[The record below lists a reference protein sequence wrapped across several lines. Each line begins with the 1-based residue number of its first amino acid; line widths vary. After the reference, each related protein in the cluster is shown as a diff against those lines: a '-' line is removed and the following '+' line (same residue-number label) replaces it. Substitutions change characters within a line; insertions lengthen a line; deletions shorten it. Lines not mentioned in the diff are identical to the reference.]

1 MKKNLGRGLLILF
14 LMLTTLNAHDLATY
28 KLSANKTTPFLKEAV
43 VVTFEALQ
51 KDHTDNMMFSL
62 QPKKSDAYQIIL
74 LNKKNDTQ
82 QKHYTRTTFTYL
94 LFPLKTNDIAVDFTF
109 TIRTASDSAIAQSV
123 IDDHDDSIGV
133 NTHDTTIKIKPL
145 LLHVKQLSKNTTL
158 VGDFSLTEKLKK
170 TTINQYQTLNIIYTL
185 EGEGYE
191 DKSFQPIHKINGV
204 TMFSETNTIYTKAT
218 KNGYKI
224 KREYIYAL
232 SAKKSFTIPAI
243 NIQAFSTREKR
254 YYTLHTQQHNITV
267 RKIDTSK
274 LLDSEEYPQTK
285 NSFNIEKIKEFLIY
299 IVLFI
304 LGYITAKLQTIPLL
318 KKKTD
323 SKELEA
329 IKNAQT
335 AKELL
340 FAIINNHLDNRFVN
354 EVELLE
360 DMVYNNTDHKFH
372 SIKNKIIKG
381 MR

>member
-28 KLSANKTTPFLKEAV
+28 KLSANKTNPFVKEAV

-74 LNKKNDTQ
+74 LNKKNGTQ
-82 QKHYTRTTFTYL
+82 QKHYTHTTFTYL
-94 LFPLKTNDIAVDFTF
+94 LFPLKAKDIAVDFTF

-133 NTHDTTIKIKPL
+133 NTHDTSLKIKPL
-145 LLHVKQLSKNTTL
+145 LLHVKKLSKNTAL
-158 VGDFSLTEKLKK
+158 VGDFSLTEKIKK

-204 TMFSETNTIYTKAT
+204 TMFSETNTIYIKAT

-267 RKIDTSK
+267 TKIDTSK
-274 LLDSEEYPQTK
+274 LLDNEEYPQTK
-285 NSFNIEKIKEFLIY
+285 STFNIEKIKEFLIY
-299 IVLFI
+299 FVLFI
-304 LGYITAKLQTIPLL
+304 LGYITAKVQSINLI

-323 SKELEA
+323 SKELQA
-329 IKNAQT
+329 LTKAQT

-340 FAIINNHLDNRFVN
+340 YAIINNHLDNRFVN

-360 DMVYNNTDHKFH
+360 DMVYNNADHKFH
-372 SIKNKIIKG
+372 NIKNKIIKG